1 MSVRQILF
9 LLAVAAGIAG
19 LFYVGWIPRQR
30 QLAAVVA
37 ESRADQKE
45 LPLVT
50 VTDVRL
56 TEKPADLLLPATVAA
71 IGETPVYARA
81 EGYIIKRY
89 VDIGD
94 YVKAGQV
101 LVEIDSPEQDQQLRS
116 SRARL
121 AQLRASLAQAQA
133 AQQVSQ
139 ANLKLA
145 SVTVARMKQLVAEG
159 VMSKQAGDESQAQFE
174 ARQADLG
181 VQQANINAARES
193 IRAQEAEVA
202 RIEELNKFKQVT
214 APFEGLIT
222 VRNCAVGNL
231 ITPAALQAGREL
243 FRLSDISTLRVYV
256 NTPQAN
262 VADIFV
268 GQPALVKIQ
277 ENPSASFAGKVV
289 RTANALDP
297 NTRTLLTEVNVR
309 NQGRT
314 LLPGMYAQAQ
324 LEGRTIKR
332 TILIPGDTLVTR
344 AKGAQV
350 AIVRNGRVKYQRVEV
365 GRDYGLELEVT
376 GGLEGGETLVVN
388 PSDDVREGAAVRT
401 VKRKS

>member
-9 LLAVAAGIAG
+9 LLAVIIGIAG
-19 LFYVGWIPRQR
+19 LFYAGWIPRQKH
-30 QLAAVVA
+30 LAAVIA
-37 ESRADQKE
+37 ESKAEQKE

-50 VTDVRL
+50 VTEARA
-56 TEKPADLLLPATVAA
+56 TEKPVDLMLPATIAA

-116 SRARL
+116 ARARI

-145 SVTVARMKQLVAEG
+145 SITIARVKQLVAEG
-159 VMSKQAGDESQAQFE
+159 VLSKQAGDESQAQFE

-181 VQQANINAARES
+181 VQQANVNAARES
-193 IRAQEAEVA
+193 VRTQEAEVA

-256 NTPQAN
+256 NAPQAN
-262 VADIFV
+262 VADVFV
-268 GQPALVKIQ
+268 GQPALVTIQ
-277 ENPSASFAGKVV
+277 ENPAAKFQGKVV
-289 RTANALDP
+289 RTANALEP
-297 NTRTLLTEVNVR
+297 GTRTLLTEVNVR

-314 LLPGMYAQAQ
+314 LLPGMYAQALLQ
-324 LEGRTIKR
+324 GRTIKR
-332 TILIPGDTLVTR
+332 TILIPGDTLLTR
-344 AKGAQV
+344 AKGPEV
-350 AIVRNGRVKYQRVEV
+350 AIIRNGRVTYQRVEV
-365 GRDYGLELEVT
+365 GRDYGLEVEIMS
-376 GGLEGGETLVVN
+376 GLQGGEVLVVN

-401 VKRKS
+401 LKRKS